1 MLLLPVLVLGP
12 FILLGW
18 VLGGTLDGQTLAV
31 GVVFGLPFLAIV
43 SSITGVGLLDDGGPL
58 LHGSALLALRV
69 LMEIWD
75 RWFESD
81 NKKQDIPEK
90 PAREPLAQRGSE
102 PRLAQPNDSK
112 KKQDIPEKPARET
125 PDHRDSEPRLAHFR
139 DAQKRKHLDF
149 LKTLSK
155 PLAQSDSEPRQAHPK
170 HSKTVKAQVKI
181 SKKLAR
187 KLEKDMTCVACNR
200 FFKGVE
206 GVDITPET
214 LRCPCCNQMLVI

>member
-102 PRLAQPNDSK
+102 PRQ
-112 KKQDIPEKPARET
+112 
-125 PDHRDSEPRLAHFR
+125 AHLQ